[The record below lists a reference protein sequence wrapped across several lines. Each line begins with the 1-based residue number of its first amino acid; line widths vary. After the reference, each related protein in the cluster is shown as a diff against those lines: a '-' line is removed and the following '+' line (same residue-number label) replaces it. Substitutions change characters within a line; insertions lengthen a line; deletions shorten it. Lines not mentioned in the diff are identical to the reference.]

1 MTLNPCAMLE
11 NLVLFLMSM
20 GGLTRGLLQLL
31 RLVAK
36 RHPAEAIHEAVG
48 KVQAA
53 LQAVSTAST
62 LSEQVLMGMLRF

>member
-1 MTLNPCAMLE
+1 MTS
-11 NLVLFLMSM
+11 NLMA
-20 GGLTRGLLQLL
+20 RLLQLL

-53 LQAVSTAST
+53 LQAVSAAST
-62 LSEQVLMGMLRF
+62 LSEQVLLGMLRSQHLGAVMAPRLNAQHV